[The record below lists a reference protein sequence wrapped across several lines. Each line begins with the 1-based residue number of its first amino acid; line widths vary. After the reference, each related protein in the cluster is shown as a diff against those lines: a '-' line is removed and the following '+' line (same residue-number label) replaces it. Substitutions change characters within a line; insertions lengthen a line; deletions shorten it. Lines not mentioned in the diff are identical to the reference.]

1 MNISQ
6 ILLMLEK
13 EIKEANL
20 SDKEYS
26 ERENLFTKIKQ
37 NKLIAPKT
45 KNKKDKDNKLKDKK
59 KDEDALDSFDKE
71 LERKKSKSAS
81 DDYDELEDDYDDLD
95 AIEQDI
101 EDEETKKKEFK
112 LEDSKSFSSFMDLV
126 NNFRAS
132 SSLRDNPKVKEYFSK
147 LKEGEKQAICIF
159 FSNLEKVANFEGDVD
174 FKMPKSP
181 TMMGLTIN
189 SAVSQEEK
197 KEKSTIQ
204 KAASGD
210 QKADKEL
217 NSITPIKVGT
227 NENKQFTIDMLLK
240 EIK

>member
-20 SDKEYS
+20 SGQEESTQKKLS
-26 ERENLFTKIKQ
+26 STIKK
-37 NKLIAPKT
+37 NKLIAPKS
-45 KNKKDKDNKLKDKK
+45 KKDKDKLKDKK

-71 LERKKSKSAS
+71 LEKKKSKSS
-81 DDYDELEDDYDDLD
+81 DTEDNEELEDDYDDLD
-95 AIEQDI
+95 AIEKDI
-101 EDEETKKKEFK
+101 EDEEAEKKEFK
-112 LEDSKSFSSFMDLV
+112 LEDAKSFSSFMDLV

-189 SAVSQEEK
+189 SAVTQEEK
-197 KEKSTIQ
+197 KEKSTIK

-210 QKADKEL
+210 KSADKEL

-227 NENKQFTIDMLLK
+227 NENRQYTIDMLLK

>member
-1 MNISQ
+1 
-6 ILLMLEK
+6 MLEK

-20 SDKEYS
+20 SGQEESTQKKLS
-26 ERENLFTKIKQ
+26 STIKK
-37 NKLIAPKT
+37 NKLIAPES
-45 KNKKDKDNKLKDKK
+45 KKDKNKLKDK

-71 LERKKSKSAS
+71 LEKKKSKSS
-81 DDYDELEDDYDDLD
+81 DTEDNEELEDDYDDLD
-95 AIEQDI
+95 AIEKDI
-101 EDEETKKKEFK
+101 EDEEAEKKEFK
-112 LEDSKSFSSFMDLV
+112 LEDAKSFSSFMDLV

-189 SAVSQEEK
+189 SAVTQEEK
-197 KEKSTIQ
+197 KEKSTIK

-210 QKADKEL
+210 KSADKEL

-227 NENKQFTIDMLLK
+227 NENRQYTIDMLLK

>member
-20 SDKEYS
+20 SDQEKS
-26 ERENLFTKIKQ
+26 EQENLSSKIK
-37 NKLIAPKT
+37 NKKLIAPKS
-45 KNKKDKDNKLKDKK
+45 KKDKDKLKDKK

-71 LERKKSKSAS
+71 FERKKSKSTS
-81 DDYDELEDDYDDLD
+81 SDDDYDELEDDYDDLD

-101 EDEETKKKEFK
+101 EDEEAKKKEFK
-112 LEDSKSFSSFMDLV
+112 LEDAKSFSSFMDLV

-189 SAVSQEEK
+189 SAVTQEEK

-204 KAASGD
+204 KAASGNK
-210 QKADKEL
+210 KADKEL

>member
-1 MNISQ
+1 
-6 ILLMLEK
+6 MLEK

-20 SDKEYS
+20 SDQEKS
-26 ERENLFTKIKQ
+26 EQENLSSKIK
-37 NKLIAPKT
+37 NKKLIAPKS
-45 KNKKDKDNKLKDKK
+45 KKDKDKLKDKK

-71 LERKKSKSAS
+71 FERKKSKSTS
-81 DDYDELEDDYDDLD
+81 SDDDYDELEDDYDDLD

-101 EDEETKKKEFK
+101 EDEEAKKKEFK
-112 LEDSKSFSSFMDLV
+112 LEDAKSFSSFMDLV

-189 SAVSQEEK
+189 SAVTQEEK

-204 KAASGD
+204 KAASGNK
-210 QKADKEL
+210 KADKEL

>member
-20 SDKEYS
+20 SGQEESTQKKLS
-26 ERENLFTKIKQ
+26 STIKK
-37 NKLIAPKT
+37 NKLIAPES
-45 KNKKDKDNKLKDKK
+45 KKDKNKLKDK

-71 LERKKSKSAS
+71 LEKKKSKSS
-81 DDYDELEDDYDDLD
+81 DTEDNEELEDDYDDLD
-95 AIEQDI
+95 AIEKDI
-101 EDEETKKKEFK
+101 EDEEAEKKEFK
-112 LEDSKSFSSFMDLV
+112 LEDAKSFSSFMDLV

-189 SAVSQEEK
+189 SAVTQEEK

-210 QKADKEL
+210 KSADKEL

-227 NENKQFTIDMLLK
+227 NENRQYTIDMLLK

>member
-20 SDKEYS
+20 SGQEESTQKKLS
-26 ERENLFTKIKQ
+26 STIKK
-37 NKLIAPKT
+37 NKLIAPES
-45 KNKKDKDNKLKDKK
+45 KKDKNKLKDK

-71 LERKKSKSAS
+71 LEKKKSKSS
-81 DDYDELEDDYDDLD
+81 DTEDNEELEDDYDDLD
-95 AIEQDI
+95 AIEKDI
-101 EDEETKKKEFK
+101 EDEEAEKKEFK
-112 LEDSKSFSSFMDLV
+112 LEDAKSFSSFMDLV

-189 SAVSQEEK
+189 SAVTQEEK
-197 KEKSTIQ
+197 KEKSTIK

-210 QKADKEL
+210 KSADKEL

-227 NENKQFTIDMLLK
+227 NENRQYTIDMLLK

>member
-20 SDKEYS
+20 SDQEKS
-26 ERENLFTKIKQ
+26 TQDKLSSTIKDK
-37 NKLIAPKT
+37 KLIAPKS
-45 KNKKDKDNKLKDKK
+45 KKDKDKLKDKK

-71 LERKKSKSAS
+71 LEKKKSKSS
-81 DDYDELEDDYDDLD
+81 DTEDNKELEDDYDDLD
-95 AIEQDI
+95 AIEKDI
-101 EDEETKKKEFK
+101 EDEEAEKKEFK
-112 LEDSKSFSSFMDLV
+112 LEDAKSFSSFMDLV

-189 SAVSQEEK
+189 SAVTQEEK
-197 KEKSTIQ
+197 KEKSAIK

-210 QKADKEL
+210 KSADKEL

-227 NENKQFTIDMLLK
+227 NENRQYTIDMLLK